1 MDMVSCSLY
10 TCLTRIE
17 EHSLVQENTQDTV
30 AAVAAALPD
39 IDCILQEEAAGKEAI
54 GFARCNVGVVDGEAE
69 FEEAGEAVLQTFQQG
84 GNAADTSTRI
94 PDFSAESAE
103 TPWTTI
109 QARLSAA
116 VIEYVKSNITGA
128 EAVYL
133 AMPLWRTCFLP
144 MAVLFEAW
152 SRTTGLPTIF
162 YIDAF
167 STLMSSLLRKDI
179 TYRVTNFPCRAR
191 YWAVGTAAPGEEV
204 GSLAALVAAPSQRT
218 SCQSPL
224 TKGAAQFWAR
234 AGQFG
239 FE

>member
-1 MDMVSCSLY
+1 MQC
-10 TCLTRIE
+10 RE
-17 EHSLVQENTQDTV
+17 
-30 AAVAAALPD
+30 AV
-39 IDCILQEEAAGKEAI
+39 
-54 GFARCNVGVVDGEAE
+54 
-69 FEEAGEAVLQTFQQG
+69 EAVLQTFQQG
-84 GNAADTSTRI
+84 GYAADTLTRT
-94 PDFSAESAE
+94 PDFSAEPAE

-179 TYRVTNFPCRAR
+179 TYRATNFPCRAR
-191 YWAVGTAAPGEEV
+191 YWAVGTAAPGKEV
-204 GSLAALVAAPSQRT
+204 APWPPWWR
-218 SCQSPL
+218 PL
-224 TKGAAQFWAR
+224 TKGAAQFWA
-234 AGQFG
+234 
-239 FE
+239 